1 MTTKKSET
9 NRTARETELG
19 DAAALALA
27 HAEAAQMLMDDM
39 DECLYSLGAAL
50 RCDDAEAM
58 RNVAGASLREMTRRL
73 LALRELGNGEVRL
86 LESVVR

>member
-9 NRTARETELG
+9 KRTARETELE
-19 DAAALALA
+19 DAAALALS

-39 DECLYSLGAAL
+39 DECLFSMGAAL
-50 RCDDAEAM
+50 RCDDEGAM
-58 RNVAGASLREMTRRL
+58 RNLAGASLLEMTRRL
-73 LALRELGNGEVRL
+73 LALRELGNGEVSL